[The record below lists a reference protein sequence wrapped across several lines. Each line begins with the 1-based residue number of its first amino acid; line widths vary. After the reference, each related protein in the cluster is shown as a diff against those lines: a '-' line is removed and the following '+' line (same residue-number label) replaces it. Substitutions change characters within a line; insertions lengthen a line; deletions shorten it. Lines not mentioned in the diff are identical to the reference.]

1 MPFNLSDL
9 VPDEGSR
16 RPKKRVGRGP
26 GSGTGKTAGRGTKG
40 QKSRSG
46 RGIRR
51 GFEGGQLPIQKRLPY
66 KRGFTNIHK
75 TPWDVVNVGDIE
87 AHGLTGEVTL
97 TQLVE
102 RGLIRS
108 LDFPIKILGTGKLSG
123 AMTISA
129 HGFSTSAKERIE
141 AAGGTA
147 TVIERT
153 DMYQTARPRSRRLD
167 INRELKQA
175 RFGKVDGP
183 TRRSDVEGGV
193 KPPVP
198 QKWAKGQK
206 KAQAQQAD
214 S

>member
-75 TPWDVVNVGDIE
+75 TPWDVVNIGDIE
-87 AHGLTGEVTL
+87 GHGLSGEVTL
-97 TQLVE
+97 AQLVE
-102 RGLIRS
+102 RGLIRG
-108 LDFPIKILGTGKLSG
+108 LEFPVKVLGTGKLTG
-123 AMTISA
+123 ALQISA
-129 HGFSTSAKERIE
+129 HSFSASAKERIE

-147 TVIERT
+147 TVVERT
-153 DMYQTARPRSRRLD
+153 DTYQTAKPRTRRLPL
-167 INRELKQA
+167 NRELKQA
-175 RFGKVDGP
+175 RYGKVDGP
-183 TRRSDVEGGV
+183 TRREDVEGGV
-193 KPPVP
+193 PAPVA
-198 QKWAKGQK
+198 QKWAKGEK
-206 KAQAQQAD
+206 KAKSD

>member
-16 RPKKRVGRGP
+16 RPKKRVGRGH

-66 KRGFTNIHK
+66 KRGFTNIFK
-75 TPWDVVNVGDIE
+75 TPWEVVNIGDIE
-87 AHGLTGEVTL
+87 AHGLSGSVTID
-97 TQLVE
+97 QLVE
-102 RGLIRS
+102 RGLLRGV
-108 LDFPIKILGTGKLSG
+108 DKPIKILGTGKLSG
-123 AMTISA
+123 ALQISA
-129 HGFSTSAKERIE
+129 HSFSASARERIE

-153 DMYQTARPRSRRLD
+153 DTYQTAKPRTRRLAL
-167 INRELKQA
+167 NKELKQA
-175 RFGKVDGP
+175 RFGKVGGP
-183 TRRSDVEGGV
+183 SRREDVEGGV
-193 KPPVP
+193 PAPVP
-198 QKWAKGQK
+198 QKWAKGEKKQK
-206 KAQAQQAD
+206 QAD